1 MTAGS
6 VPMSACGNTM
16 PTFTPSSSALHVR
29 ELLGHL
35 AVSHVQE
42 IEHVALVSE
51 SDMLGSSRG
60 SILPDRR
67 PGSPA
72 IPSPAMTA
80 AVPGPKDA
88 SPITAALNRAV
99 LDELPFTDTQDFD
112 DARRGLIATLP
123 EIEIK
128 NDQGRVVWTLR
139 DYTFLADE
147 HAPPT
152 VNPSLW
158 RLARLNL
165 NHGLFQVTDRIY
177 QIRGFDV
184 SNMTLIEGDRSLIVV
199 DPLMSTEVARAGLE
213 LYTLHRGRRPI
224 VAVIYSHSHVDHY
237 GGVRGVVDE
246 RDVSAGRVEIWAPDR
261 FMQEVV
267 SETVLAGNAMVRRA
281 QFQFGATLP
290 KGPRGQVDTGLGK
303 ATSRGTVTLIPPTRI
318 VKDPIETHRIDGI
331 EIVFQL
337 TPETEAPAEM
347 HMFHPGLRALNLAE
361 NATHNLHNIYPIR
374 GAQARDANAWAKYL
388 NEALDRFGRD
398 ADVAFAQHH
407 WPVWGNAR
415 VRDFLGRQRDLYKFL
430 HDQTVRLMN
439 HGEKAAEIAER
450 LALPKGLASTW
461 HVRGYYGT
469 LSHNAKSV
477 YQRYLGWYDANPA
490 SLNPLPPVERGR
502 KYVEYMGGADA
513 VIRRAREDLA
523 RGEYRFV
530 AEAMSHVVFAD
541 PANAEARQL
550 GADAL
555 EQLGY
560 AAESATWRNAYLLGA
575 LELRQG
581 VPATTARAPVSPDVV
596 RAMSLDLFF
605 DYLGVRIDGEK
616 AEGRRIVV
624 NWVFTDLDRR
634 YVATL
639 DNCALTYLADRSSD
653 AADATVTL
661 ERASLNTVVL
671 RELTFGDAV
680 ARGLVRVE
688 GDAAKVAELFGLLD
702 DFRLMFEVL
711 EPRRGASASAR
722 LR

>member
-1 MTAGS
+1 M
-6 VPMSACGNTM
+6 
-16 PTFTPSSSALHVR
+16 
-29 ELLGHL
+29 
-35 AVSHVQE
+35 
-42 IEHVALVSE
+42 
-51 SDMLGSSRG
+51 
-60 SILPDRR
+60 
-67 PGSPA
+67 
-72 IPSPAMTA
+72 
-80 AVPGPKDA
+80 
-88 SPITAALNRAV
+88 
-99 LDELPFTDTQDFD
+99 
-112 DARRGLIATLP
+112 
-123 EIEIK
+123 
-128 NDQGRVVWTLR
+128 
-139 DYTFLADE
+139 
-147 HAPPT
+147 
-152 VNPSLW
+152 
-158 RLARLNL
+158 
-165 NHGLFQVTDRIY
+165 
-177 QIRGFDV
+177 
-184 SNMTLIEGDRSLIVV
+184 
-199 DPLMSTEVARAGLE
+199 
-213 LYTLHRGRRPI
+213 
-224 VAVIYSHSHVDHY
+224 AVIYSHSHVDHY

-281 QFQFGATLP
+281 QFQFGPTLP

-318 VKDPIETHRIDGI
+318 VKDPIQTHRIDGI

-347 HMFHPGLRALNLAE
+347 HMFHPGLHALNLAE

-605 DYLGVRIDGEK
+605 DYLGVRINGEK

-661 ERASLNTVVL
+661 ERATLNTVVL

-680 ARGLVRVE
+680 ACGLVRVE

-711 EPRRGASASAR
+711 EPRRGASA
-722 LR
+722 

>member
-1 MTAGS
+1 MT
-6 VPMSACGNTM
+6 
-16 PTFTPSSSALHVR
+16 
-29 ELLGHL
+29 
-35 AVSHVQE
+35 
-42 IEHVALVSE
+42 
-51 SDMLGSSRG
+51 
-60 SILPDRR
+60 
-67 PGSPA
+67 PA
-72 IPSPAMTA
+72 PE
-80 AVPGPKDA
+80 PKDA

-99 LDELPFTDTQDFD
+99 LDALPFADTQDFD
-112 DARRGLIATLP
+112 DARRGFLATLP
-123 EIEIK
+123 EVEIK

-139 DYTFLADE
+139 DYAFLADE

-184 SNMTLIEGDRSLIVV
+184 SNMTLIESERGLIVV
-199 DPLMSTEVARAGLE
+199 DPLMSAEVARAGLE
-213 LYTLHRGRRPI
+213 LYTQHRGRRPI
-224 VAVIYSHSHVDHY
+224 VAVIYSHSHTDHY
-237 GGVRGVVDE
+237 GGVRGVIDE
-246 RDVSAGRVEIWAPDR
+246 RDVEAGRVEIWAPDR

-267 SETVLAGNAMVRRA
+267 AETVLAGTAMVRRA
-281 QFQFGATLP
+281 QFQFGPTLP

-318 VKDPIETHRIDGI
+318 VKEPIETHRIDGV

-388 NEALDRFGRD
+388 NQALDRFGRD

-415 VRDFLGRQRDLYKFL
+415 VRDFLGKQRDLYKYL
-430 HDQTVRLMN
+430 HDQTARLMN
-439 HGEKAAEIAER
+439 HGYKAVEIAER
-450 LALPKGLASTW
+450 LALPKSLASTW

-513 VIRRAREDLA
+513 VTRRAREDLA

-541 PANAEARQL
+541 PVNAEARQL

-575 LELRQG
+575 LELRHG
-581 VPATTARAPVSPDVV
+581 VPTTGARAPVSPDVV

-605 DYLGVRIDGEK
+605 DYLGVRLNGEK
-616 AEGRRIVV
+616 AEGRRLVV
-624 NWVFTDLDRR
+624 NWVFSDLDRG
-634 YVATL
+634 YVANL
-639 DNCALTYLADRSSD
+639 ENSALTCLADRRSD
-653 AADATVTL
+653 VADATVTL
-661 ERASLNTVVL
+661 ERAALNRLVL
-671 RELTFGDAV
+671 REMTFADAV
-680 ARGLVRVE
+680 ERGLVRVE
-688 GDAAKVAELFGLLD
+688 GDAAKAAELFGLLD
-702 DFRLMFEVL
+702 DFSLMFEVL
-711 EPRRGASASAR
+711 EPKRESRAAPAR
-722 LR
+722 PGS

>member
-1 MTAGS
+1 MAT
-6 VPMSACGNTM
+6 SA
-16 PTFTPSSSALHVR
+16 
-29 ELLGHL
+29 
-35 AVSHVQE
+35 
-42 IEHVALVSE
+42 
-51 SDMLGSSRG
+51 SD
-60 SILPDRR
+60 
-67 PGSPA
+67 
-72 IPSPAMTA
+72 
-80 AVPGPKDA
+80 PKDA

-99 LDELPFTDTQDFD
+99 LDALPFADKQDFD
-112 DARRGLIATLP
+112 DARRGFLATLP
-123 EIEIK
+123 EVEIK
-128 NDQGRVVWTLR
+128 NEQGRVVWTLH
-139 DYTFLADE
+139 DYAFLADE
-147 HAPPT
+147 HGPAT

-158 RLARLNL
+158 RLARLNM

-177 QIRGFDV
+177 QVRGFDV
-184 SNMTLIEGDRSLIVV
+184 SNMTLIEGDRGLIVV

-213 LYTLHRGRRPI
+213 LYTQHRGRRPI
-224 VAVIYSHSHVDHY
+224 VAVIYSHSHTDHY

-267 SETVLAGNAMVRRA
+267 SETVLAGTAMVRRA
-281 QFQFGATLP
+281 QFQFGPTLP

-318 VKDPIETHRIDGI
+318 VKAPLETHRIDGI

-361 NATHNLHNIYPIR
+361 NATHNLHNIYPLR

-407 WPVWGNAR
+407 WPVWGNPR
-415 VRDFLGRQRDLYKFL
+415 VRDFLGKQRDLYKFL

-439 HGEKAAEIAER
+439 HGYKAIEIAER
-450 LALPKGLASTW
+450 LALPKSLAGTW

-469 LSHNAKSV
+469 VSHNAKSV
-477 YQRYLGWYDANPA
+477 YQRYIGWYDANPA
-490 SLNPLPPVERGR
+490 NLNPLPPVERGR
-502 KYVEYMGGADA
+502 KYVEYMGGAEA
-513 VIRRAREDLA
+513 AIRRAREDFA
-523 RGEYRFV
+523 GGEYRFV

-541 PANAEARQL
+541 PGNAEARQL

-596 RAMSLDLFF
+596 RAMSPDLFF
-605 DYLGVRIDGEK
+605 DYLGVRINGEK

-624 NWVFTDLDRR
+624 NWLFSDLDRC
-634 YVATL
+634 YAANL
-639 DNCALTYLADRSSD
+639 ENCALTCLPDRRSD
-653 AADATVTL
+653 VAEATVTL
-661 ERASLNTVVL
+661 ERATLNRVVL
-671 RELTFGDAV
+671 RELTFAEAV
-680 ARGLVRVE
+680 ARGLVRID
-688 GDAAKVAELFGLLD
+688 GDAAKVAEFFGLLD
-702 DFRLMFEVL
+702 DFSLMFEVL
-711 EPRRGASASAR
+711 EPKRPAGA
-722 LR
+722 